1 MNTTYQQCQ
10 TILLQLQHNGKKQMN
25 NENEL
30 YTSILALLPNAVFG
44 EENTT
49 GEILVATGLRLA
61 KDGTLVELDSD
72 EL

>member
-1 MNTTYQQCQ
+1 MT
-10 TILLQLQHNGKKQMN
+10 

-30 YTSILALLPNAVFG
+30 YTSILALLPNAGFG

-49 GEILVATGLRLA
+49 GEILVATGLRLS
-61 KDGTLVELDSD
+61 KNGTLVELDSN